1 MKYLFYY
8 KRTGLL
14 RYLSNHETMRMIERI
29 LRRTGGEFKMT
40 EGFHQRMKLSFG
52 QALPTGVIDRSG
64 LFLLSTDEILDGE
77 FLKVA
82 NSISPSG
89 FEISKTEIVNDKF
102 ELGKSIDG
110 YIFKLIF
117 LRAPEVHDGWKIEEK
132 GKIWVAGFFNVFNSH
147 SPKPDEFGQ
156 YLTIRDSVI
165 FKGGI

>member
-1 MKYLFYY
+1 
-8 KRTGLL
+8 
-14 RYLSNHETMRMIERI
+14 MIERI

-64 LFLLSTDEILDGE
+64 LFLLSTDEILDEE

-82 NSISPSG
+82 NSISPLG

-117 LRAPEVHDGWKIEEK
+117 LRTPEVHDGWEIEEK

-165 FKGGI
+165 FKKS